1 MRNRFTNK
9 KDIVIRHSIILLM
22 SMLFGYLSIFPRVDQ
37 NPETVFLHSLLINFI
52 YISVIWNVNLLFM
65 FLFDRKFQWN
75 KHLRFKLFVNSIVAI
90 CLPVC
95 VHILFS
101 LAVFPIVKD
110 SACQLGSKENLSYLI
125 VSVSIT
131 LLVNSIFVAIEFFQF
146 WKKSLLEK
154 EELKRNSISAE
165 FETLKNQINPHFLFN
180 SLNTLS
186 SLIDENPKTAN
197 EFVQKLSS
205 VYRYVL
211 TQKDKETVSLRE
223 ELNFIESYLYLNKI
237 RFGENLTCKIDV
249 ADRYLENKMATLTL
263 QMLIENCIKHN
274 VISQNKPLQIEIGIE
289 GDFVV
294 VKNNLQPKM
303 GNSESNGIG
312 LSNIIHRYK
321 LLGKEEVEV
330 IENGLAFIVKIPMI

>member
-22 SMLFGYLSIFPRVDQ
+22 SILFGYLSIFPRVDQ

-65 FLFDRKFQWN
+65 FLFDRKFEWN

>member
-1 MRNRFTNK
+1 M
-9 KDIVIRHSIILLM
+9 SI
-22 SMLFGYLSIFPRVDQ
+22 LFGYLSIFPRVDQ

-65 FLFDRKFQWN
+65 FLFDRKFEWN

>member
-1 MRNRFTNK
+1 MRNRLTNK
-9 KDIVIRHSIILLM
+9 NDIIIRHSIILLM
-22 SMLFGYLSIFPRVDQ
+22 SVFFGYISIFQRVDQ
-37 NPETVFLHSLLINFI
+37 NPENVFIHSLVMNFI

-65 FLFDRKFQWN
+65 FLFDRKFEWN
-75 KHLRFKLFVNSIVAI
+75 KHLRFKLFVNALVAI
-90 CLPVC
+90 FLPVL

-101 LAVFPIVKD
+101 LSVFPIVKD

-131 LLVNSIFVAIEFFQF
+131 LLVNSIFVAMEFFQF

-154 EELKRNSISAE
+154 EELKRDSISAE

-186 SLIDENPKTAN
+186 SLIEENPKTAN

-223 ELNFIESYLYLNKI
+223 ELSFVESYLYLNKI
-237 RFGENLTCKIDV
+237 RFGENISCKIDIPENF
-249 ADRYLENKMATLTL
+249 LESKIATLTL
-263 QMLIENCIKHN
+263 QMLLENCIKHN
-274 VISQNKPLQIEIGIE
+274 VISQNKPLHIEIGIDE
-289 GDFVV
+289 NKVV
-294 VKNNLQPKM
+294 VKNNLQPKT
-303 GNSESNGIG
+303 NASESNGIG
-312 LSNIIHRYK
+312 LSNIINRYHF
-321 LLGKEEVEV
+321 LSKEVVEI
-330 IENGLAFIVKIPMI
+330 IENGKEFIVKIPLI

>member
-9 KDIVIRHSIILLM
+9 KDIIIRHSIIMLM
-22 SMLFGYLSIFPRVDQ
+22 SVFFGYLSTLQRIDQ
-37 NPETVFLHSLLINFI
+37 NSETVFIHSFVINFI
-52 YISVIWNVNLLFM
+52 YISIIWNVNLLFM
-65 FLFDRKFQWN
+65 FLFDRKFEWD
-75 KHLRFKLFVNSIVAI
+75 KHLRFKLIVNAI
-90 CLPVC
+90 FAILLPVL
-95 VHILFS
+95 VHVIFS
-101 LAVFPIVKD
+101 VSVFPIVQD
-110 SACQLGSKENLSYLI
+110 SACHLGSKENLSYLL

-146 WKKSLLEK
+146 WKKSLMEK
-154 EELKRNSISAE
+154 EQLKRDSISAE

-223 ELNFIESYLYLNKI
+223 EINFIESYLFLNKI
-237 RFGENLTCKIDV
+237 RFGENISCKIDV
-249 ADRYLENKMATLTL
+249 PEIYLEKKVATLTL

-274 VISQNKPLQIEIGIE
+274 IISQSKPLHIEIKI
-289 GDFVV
+289 DDAMIV
-294 VKNNLQPKM
+294 VKNNLQLKTVP
-303 GNSESNGIG
+303 NESNAIG
-312 LSNIIHRYK
+312 LNNIVHRYQF
-321 LLGKEEVEV
+321 LSSIAVEM
-330 IENGLAFIVKIPMI
+330 IKNETEFIVKIPLL

>member
-37 NPETVFLHSLLINFI
+37 NPETVFIHSFVINFI
-52 YISVIWNVNLLFM
+52 YISIIWNVNLLFM
-65 FLFDRKFQWN
+65 FLFDRKFEWD
-75 KHLRFKLFVNSIVAI
+75 KHLRFKLIVNAI
-90 CLPVC
+90 FAFLLPVL
-95 VHILFS
+95 VHVIFS
-101 LAVFPIVKD
+101 VLVFPIVQD

-146 WKKSLLEK
+146 WKKSLMEK
-154 EELKRNSISAE
+154 EQLKRDSISAE

-223 ELNFIESYLYLNKI
+223 ELSFIESYLYLNKI
-237 RFGENLTCKIDV
+237 RFGENLHYTL
-249 ADRYLENKMATLTL
+249 ADNLE
-263 QMLIENCIKHN
+263 
-274 VISQNKPLQIEIGIE
+274 VSV
-289 GDFVV
+289 DD
-294 VKNNLQPKM
+294 
-303 GNSESNGIG
+303 
-312 LSNIIHRYK
+312 
-321 LLGKEEVEV
+321 
-330 IENGLAFIVKIPMI
+330 

>member
-1 MRNRFTNK
+1 MGNRFFNK
-9 KDIVIRHSIILLM
+9 RDILVRHGIIFIMSLFFAYLSLFQGIEDSESIIFIHSFLM
-22 SMLFGYLSIFPRVDQ
+22 
-37 NPETVFLHSLLINFI
+37 NFI
-52 YISVIWNVNLLFM
+52 YISIIWNVNLLFM
-65 FLFDRKFQWN
+65 FLFDKKFEWN
-75 KHLRFKLFVNSIVAI
+75 EHLRFKIFVNAVVAFF
-90 CLPVC
+90 LPIF
-95 VHILFS
+95 VHIIFS
-101 LAVFPIVKD
+101 LSVFPFFRD
-110 SACQLGSKENLSYLI
+110 NACHLGTKENLSYLI

-131 LLVNSIFVAIEFFQF
+131 LLVNSIFVAMEFFQF
-146 WKKSLLEK
+146 WKKSLMEK
-154 EELKRNSISAE
+154 EQLKRESISAE

-237 RFGENLTCKIDV
+237 RFGENLSCKIDIPEIF
-249 ADRYLENKMATLTL
+249 LEKKVATLTL

-274 VISQNKPLQIEIGIE
+274 VISLSKPLHIEIVMDE
-289 GDFVV
+289 NKVV
-294 VKNNLQPKM
+294 VKNNLQPKT
-303 GNSESNGIG
+303 NFNESNGIG

-321 LLGKEEVEV
+321 FLSTGQIEI
-330 IENGLAFIVKIPMI
+330 IENGKEFIVKIPLL